1 MNDPIPAKRIRLAE
15 FFRRLAV
22 APAASTHDE
31 AYRQVCETLNAVE
44 DELTGIVFDPAS
56 WMTDGRMYPAQPD
69 SIRPVKG
76 RPDLKRY
83 VSLGH
88 NTIIGPNGAIE
99 IRLLDGT
106 SVFQKPGAD
115 GASI

>member
-1 MNDPIPAKRIRLAE
+1 MNDPIPPKRERLAE
-15 FFRRLAV
+15 FFRRLAA
-22 APAASTHDE
+22 APAASTRDE
-31 AYRQVCETLNAVE
+31 AYCQVCDILNRVE
-44 DELTGIVFDPAS
+44 DELTGIICDPAN

-69 SIRPVKG
+69 SERSVKG
-76 RPDLKRY
+76 RSDLKRY

-88 NTIIGPNGAIE
+88 NTIIGSNGAIE

-106 SVFQKPGAD
+106 VVFGKPGAD